1 MNLTEN
7 TIYRHDELGEVLVLG
22 VHHIFETY
30 DLDSA
35 NGRLRSRVV
44 RYTAEWDDYG
54 PMPSS
59 VRTTPVD
66 EFRTVVGDAV
76 RTWEGV
82 EWSANDDPL
91 A

>member
-22 VHHIFETY
+22 VHNIFETY
-30 DLDSA
+30 DPDSRD
-35 NGRLRSRVV
+35 GRLRSRVV

-66 EFRTVVGDAV
+66 EFRTAVGDAV

-82 EWSANDDPL
+82 EWPPNGDT
-91 A
+91 

>member
-7 TIYRHDELGEVLVLG
+7 TIYQHDELGEVLVVG
-22 VHHIFETY
+22 VHHIFDTY
-30 DLDSA
+30 DLDSGD
-35 NGRLRSRVV
+35 GRLRSRVV

-59 VRTTPVD
+59 IRTTPVD

-76 RTWEGV
+76 RTWEGL
-82 EWSANDDPL
+82 EWSTNDGT
-91 A
+91 

>member
-1 MNLTEN
+1 MTLIEN
-7 TIYRHDELGEVLVLG
+7 TIYRHDELEEVLVLG

-59 VRTTPVD
+59 IRTTPVD
-66 EFRTVVGDAV
+66 EFQTAVGDAV

-82 EWSANDDPL
+82 EWPPNGDT
-91 A
+91 

>member
-7 TIYRHDELGEVLVLG
+7 TVYRHDEFEEVLVLG

-30 DLDSA
+30 DPDSGD
-35 NGRLRSRVV
+35 GRLQSRVV

-59 VRTTPVD
+59 VSTMPVD
-66 EFRTVVGDAV
+66 EFQTVVGDAV
-76 RTWEGV
+76 RPWHGV
-82 EWSANDDPL
+82 EWSTNDDI
-91 A
+91 

>member
-1 MNLTEN
+1 MKLTEN
-7 TIYRHDELGEVLVLG
+7 TIYRHDELGDVLVLG

-30 DLDSA
+30 DPDTGD
-35 NGRLRSRVV
+35 GRLRSRVV

-59 VRTTPVD
+59 VRTTSVD
-66 EFRTVVGDAV
+66 EFRTVVGDPI

-82 EWSANDDPL
+82 EWSPNGDS
-91 A
+91 